1 MIPYPSQ
8 NQWQLVPTEQEVRAG
23 SRLPQW
29 HLYNSRARFNSI
41 REGGR
46 RPSQS
51 DSIEGP
57 LNPTYWSWGCPIKSR
72 NPINPQ
78 PERVLRINLEP
89 SQPTYG
95 RELVVPNN
103 QREERCHDDD
113 LTNPARPARGD
124 GWDFET
130 VTLPPLRGLGG
141 LGASILRLA
150 PVRLLPP
157 LLLRRLHGPE
167 TRALPH
173 PPLSAGFR
181 FREFLHSS
189 LLWGYAKESEVDART
204 GVAANPNP
212 KRRRGRALRGSSK
225 PRGPIT
231 Q

>member
-29 HLYNSRARFNSI
+29 HLYNSLARFNSI

-150 PVRLLPP
+150 PVRLRPP
-157 LLLRRLHGPE
+157 LLLRRLRGPE

-212 KRRRGRALRGSSK
+212 KRRRGRALRGSWK
-225 PRGPIT
+225 PRGPVT